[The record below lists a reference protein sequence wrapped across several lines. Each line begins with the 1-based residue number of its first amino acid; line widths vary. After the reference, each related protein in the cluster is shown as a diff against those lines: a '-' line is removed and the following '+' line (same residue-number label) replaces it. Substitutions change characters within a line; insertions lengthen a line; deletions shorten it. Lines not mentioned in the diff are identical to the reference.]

1 MKKTTRLTPI
11 LKWPGGKEREL
22 KNILPKL
29 PQSFNNY
36 YEPFIGG
43 GAVYMAIETNQ
54 YFINDKSHELINLYE
69 TIKNQDIEF
78 YNYLNFMMHSWKN
91 LDILVDTNKE
101 IIIKEYKEYSNN
113 INELESIELF
123 IQSFIEKNYQLFQDM
138 LLINVNIFNEQLLHE
153 VKKNL
158 ISKIKRMKKI
168 ELDKGE
174 LPNKDIIDNF
184 LSALKSAY
192 YMYIRYLYNNF
203 EMFNSSNS
211 LESAVFFFIRNFTY
225 SGMFRYNKN
234 GSFNVPYGG
243 IGYNNKNFD
252 KKITYF
258 KSEELQNHLNK
269 TTICNLDFEEFF
281 NENTPTEDDFIFLDP
296 PYDSDFSTYAK
307 NEFGREDQRRLSE
320 YLIHKCKAKWMIVIK
335 NTDYISELYSHG
347 SLYVS
352 SFDKKYQVSFMDRN
366 NKDVEH
372 LLITNYEIGQ

>member
-1 MKKTTRLTPI
+1 MKKNIRLTPI

-29 PQSFNNY
+29 PKSFNHY

-43 GAVYMAIETNQ
+43 GAVYMAIESDK
-54 YFINDKSHELINLYE
+54 YYINDKSHELINLYE
-69 TIKNQDIEF
+69 VIKNQDSEF
-78 YNYLNFMMHSWKN
+78 YNYLDFMMESWKN
-91 LDILVDTNKE
+91 LDLLVDRKKE
-101 IIIKEYKEYSNN
+101 IIIVEYKKYSNN
-113 INELESIELF
+113 IKGLESVELF
-123 IQSFIEKNYQLFQDM
+123 IQSFIETNYQIFKDM
-138 LLINVNIFNEQLLHE
+138 LLVPEFNEQLSYE

-174 LPNKDIIDNF
+174 LSNKDIIDNF

-203 EMFNSSNS
+203 EIFNSSNS
-211 LESAVFFFIRNFTY
+211 LESAIFFFIRNFTY

-366 NKDVEH
+366 KKDVEH